1 MHYSMVV
8 LSVMK
13 KIEQDKG
20 IGSIIGEELVW
31 RIVALNRVL
40 KVEIIEV
47 TLEQSYEGG
56 EGISWVDIKGKV
68 IPGR

>member
-8 LSVMK
+8 LSVME